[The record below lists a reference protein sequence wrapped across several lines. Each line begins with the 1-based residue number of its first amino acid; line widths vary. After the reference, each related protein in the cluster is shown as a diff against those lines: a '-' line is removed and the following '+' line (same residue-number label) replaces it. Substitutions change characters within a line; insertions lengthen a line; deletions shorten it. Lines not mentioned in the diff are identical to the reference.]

1 MQYNMCV
8 RARVQVCPLNTTI
21 ASLILKPNRWRL
33 TRLTSDIKQCPEEGG
48 FAESACCGGPGINCT
63 ASLPPPLLSDESDQL
78 YCREGM
84 TGARCERCVDDN
96 EFFDQ
101 SSQRCKV
108 CRSAGRVAGTITG
121 LVLGVLLGLYLAW
134 RAWQWALTT
143 RVVAVERFVQSVRF
157 VEATLQLPAKAKI
170 VMGFTQ
176 VWLVLGPVYGVTL
189 PSELTAW
196 MRAFSFIGFGVDVLV
211 SRECVGS
218 AIRVLL
224 AGTLWPFALIA
235 ALQLLL
241 IVRAFAVRGA
251 GGCRPAHVQ
260 KLLYRSVLSGIP
272 TFILV
277 TFCVLPSVSR
287 SIFETWSCESFGNDD
302 SSGGTTA
309 YMRTDLSVECGG
321 EEHSRLASLSWA
333 LFALWPVLMPL
344 SYLGLLYYCRE
355 SIQRHKPSY
364 LSSSI
369 RFLYSEYREQW

>member
-1 MQYNMCV
+1 MMIGTSV
-8 RARVQVCPLNTTI
+8 
-21 ASLILKPNRWRL
+21 LIIL
-33 TRLTSDIKQCPEEGG
+33 
-48 FAESACCGGPGINCT
+48 
-63 ASLPPPLLSDESDQL
+63 
-78 YCREGM
+78 
-84 TGARCERCVDDN
+84 
-96 EFFDQ
+96 
-101 SSQRCKV
+101 
-108 CRSAGRVAGTITG
+108 
-121 LVLGVLLGLYLAW
+121 
-134 RAWQWALTT
+134 
-143 RVVAVERFVQSVRF
+143 
-157 VEATLQLPAKAKI
+157 
-170 VMGFTQ
+170 
-176 VWLVLGPVYGVTL
+176 
-189 PSELTAW
+189 
-196 MRAFSFIGFGVDVLV
+196 
-211 SRECVGS
+211 
-218 AIRVLL
+218 
-224 AGTLWPFALIA
+224 A

-251 GGCRPAHVQ
+251 GGCRPAHLQ

-333 LFALWPVLMPL
+333 LFVLWPVLMPL

-369 RFLYSEYREQW
+369 RFLYREYREQWYWWEVADMGRCTPPHLSQASRPPALSSRFAPLCLAARAGSCSSRRSCCSSTSSRGTTKSLGCSSAR